1 MTPTSHL
8 YLPSTAA
15 LVVFLI
21 LGTVDGLFFH
31 LWRYRLYARPAS
43 EREHLYHTIAAVTFA
58 AMLPALFLWET
69 GGLLLWTGVLLIGA
83 DLIVSLVDML
93 AENDSR
99 ADLGGLS
106 RGEYVLHMVIMT
118 AKGSAISLALAARP
132 DAAWAFDAPWILR
145 PLPAF
150 ATFVGWQALP
160 GAIAIGALHVWLC
173 LDSGI
178 RTMEAFR
185 ARVSAALSSG
195 RGTALGCCPGRA
207 S

>member
-1 MTPTSHL
+1 MSHL

-15 LVVFLI
+15 LLVFLI
-21 LGTVDGLFFH
+21 LGAVDGLYFH

-43 EREHLYHTIAAVTFA
+43 KREHLYHTIAAVTFA
-58 AMLPALFLWET
+58 ATLPTVFLWET
-69 GGLLLWTGVLLIGA
+69 GGLLLWAGVALIGA
-83 DLIVSLVDML
+83 DMVVSLADML

-99 ADLGGLS
+99 TDLGGLS

-132 DAAWAFDAPWILR
+132 EAAWTFDAGWILQ

-150 ATFVGWQALP
+150 AAFVGWQALP
-160 GAIAIGALHVWLC
+160 GAVAIGTLHLC
-173 LDSGI
+173 LCTAAGV

-185 ARVSAALSSG
+185 ARASAAASAWRGASLSRCSP
-195 RGTALGCCPGRA
+195 RI

>member
-1 MTPTSHL
+1 MSHL

-15 LVVFLI
+15 LLVFLI
-21 LGTVDGLFFH
+21 LGAVDGLYLHF
-31 LWRYRLYARPAS
+31 WRYRLYARTAS
-43 EREHLYHTIAAVTFA
+43 TREHLYHTIAAVTFA
-58 AMLPALFLWET
+58 ATLPAVFLWET

-83 DLIVSLVDML
+83 DLIVSLADML

-132 DAAWAFDAPWILR
+132 EAAWAFDATWILR

-150 ATFVGWQALP
+150 AAFVGWQALP
-160 GAIAIGALHVWLC
+160 GAVAIGALHLWLC
-173 LDSGI
+173 AESGV
-178 RTMEAFR
+178 RAMEDLR
-185 ARVSAALSSG
+185 ARASAAVSAW
-195 RGTALGCCPGRA
+195 RGASLRCCSPRI